1 MASLKEGIK
10 YLPHRGR
17 MYMSAVH
24 ANSDIEKTLSAF
36 ENVSNTLF

>member
-17 MYMSAVH
+17 MYMSTVH
-24 ANSDIEKTLSAF
+24 TDDDVKKTLSAF